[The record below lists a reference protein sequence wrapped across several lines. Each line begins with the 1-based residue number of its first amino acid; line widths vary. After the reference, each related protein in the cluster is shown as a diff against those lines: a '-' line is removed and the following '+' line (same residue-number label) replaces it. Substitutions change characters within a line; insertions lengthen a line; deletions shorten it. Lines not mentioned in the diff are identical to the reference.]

1 MVVPPNKPSENM
13 KDGIA
18 AAHRYYLL
26 NNAKNPKYVGMEC
39 KILVHGIGGYI
50 KCIIFTY
57 VHTYVNFSRDR
68 GVSQGDGYGVHTDV
82 SGSRD

>member
-1 MVVPPNKPSENM
+1 M

-39 KILVHGIGGYI
+39 TILVYGIGGYI
-50 KCIIFTY
+50 KYIIFTY
-57 VHTYVNFSRDR
+57 VHIYVNFSRDQ
-68 GVSQGDGYGVHTDV
+68 GVSQGDAYGVHTDV